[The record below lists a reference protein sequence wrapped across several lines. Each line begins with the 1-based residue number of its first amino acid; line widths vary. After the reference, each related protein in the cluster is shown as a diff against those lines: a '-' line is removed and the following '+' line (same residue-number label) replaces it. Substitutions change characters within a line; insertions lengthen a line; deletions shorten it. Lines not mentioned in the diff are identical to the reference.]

1 MYIYIYN
8 CIHMDISVRLT
19 VFTHIYIYTYIYTY
33 THTAPHIKVYI
44 YIHSVDAVLR
54 HELDDQGKHKDASR
68 LRSAGYEVGQSVL
81 RKTDGSTGKIH
92 GMTASEVTLDV
103 DGHHVTVPAE
113 SFFKGE
119 WRQNFLCTCSPPGCS
134 RTHQKFAAPQDL
146 SVNFSGPSVQERWE
160 GS

>member
-1 MYIYIYN
+1 MHVLGMRIKQR
-8 CIHMDISVRLT
+8 CIQEQLVSPQQHVHMVS
-19 VFTHIYIYTYIYTY
+19 
-33 THTAPHIKVYI
+33 
-44 YIHSVDAVLR
+44 
-54 HELDDQGKHKDASR
+54 
-68 LRSAGYEVGQSVL
+68 SAGGERMIPGEIGFVWSRVAGHLKPRRRLVKKTPFAKVCL
-81 RKTDGSTGKIH
+81 RKFFLSCSSWSCSFECTAWAQSSTI
-92 GMTASEVTLDV
+92 
-103 DGHHVTVPAE
+103 PAE